1 MLRELVLEIGAE
13 GGSITLVR
21 ERHAEEKWLFR
32 VETDETTMIDVLDGE
47 LSEEALKHIE
57 FTSQTG
63 YVQSFEEALSL
74 LDKYP

>member
-1 MLRELVLEIGAE
+1 
-13 GGSITLVR
+13 
-21 ERHAEEKWLFR
+21 
-32 VETDETTMIDVLDGE
+32 MIDVLDGE